1 MFFCFSLFSITAF
14 GQRDSCNLRISVLTC
29 GPGADL
35 YSIFG
40 HSAIRVIDDATGSDK
55 VYNYGTMDFDDPSFY
70 LKFMKGQMHY
80 FLSVEDHAAFM
91 DSYRFEKR
99 SVIEQKLQLSCSARL
114 KLLDALNLNAKP
126 ENMYYD
132 YSFLYDNCSTRIRDI
147 IANNSRSLLRFN
159 NILPARIPTFRN
171 MIHEYLHKGQQHWS
185 KLGIDLLLGAN
196 IDKKVTTEQA
206 MFLPD
211 YLMKGFDSA
220 SILVRPEPKALI
232 PIVSARS
239 YLYRPPVTELT
250 MSWFNPYLLLAVVS
264 ILLLI
269 LSFKKSNS
277 EKTAVIIDKILFLIS
292 GLLGVLM
299 LTLWLGRDDTVCR
312 NNMNLVWA
320 LPTHVIAAFFI
331 GKHKLWLKLYF
342 RFSGIAGAL
351 LLLGWAWWPQQLN
364 NALIPFVLLIVI
376 RSFALSKKT
385 INHG

>member
-1 MFFCFSLFSITAF
+1 MRSFLFFCFSLLSTAALS
-14 GQRDSCNLRISVLTC
+14 QSDSCNLRISLLTC
-29 GPGADL
+29 GPGENL

-40 HSAIRVIDDATGSDK
+40 HSAIRVTDDATGSDN

-80 FLSVEDHAAFM
+80 FLSVETHPSFM
-91 DSYRFEKR
+91 SDYRFQKR
-99 SVIEQKLQLSCSARL
+99 SVIEQKLQLSCNDKL
-114 KLLDALNLNAKP
+114 KLLDALNLNARP
-126 ENMYYD
+126 ENRYYD
-132 YSFLYDNCSTRIRDI
+132 YSFLYDNCSTRVRDI
-147 IANNSRSLLRFN
+147 IADKSRSLVRFN

-220 SILVRPEPKALI
+220 HILARPHPQGLI
-232 PIVSARS
+232 PIVSSRS
-239 YLYRPPVTELT
+239 YLYRPQATELT
-250 MSWFNPYLLLAVVS
+250 MSWLNPYLVLTVAS

-269 LSFKKSNS
+269 LSFKKFHS
-277 EKTAVIIDKILFLIS
+277 EKTAVLIDKILFLIT

-299 LTLWLGRDDTVCR
+299 LTLWLGRTDTVCG
-312 NNMNLVWA
+312 NNMNIIWA
-320 LPTHVIAAFFI
+320 LPTHAIAAFII
-331 GKHKLWLKLYF
+331 GKNRPWLKLYF
-342 RFSGIAGAL
+342 FFSGVAGAL

-364 NALIPFVLLIVI
+364 NALVPVVLLITI
-376 RSFALSKKT
+376 RSFALSKK
-385 INHG
+385 